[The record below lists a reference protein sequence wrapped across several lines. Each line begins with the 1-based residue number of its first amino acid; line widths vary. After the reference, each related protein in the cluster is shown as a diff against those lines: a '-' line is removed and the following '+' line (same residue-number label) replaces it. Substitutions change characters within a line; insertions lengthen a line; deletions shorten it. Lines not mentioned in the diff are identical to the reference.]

1 MTWNHELKYYYVDC
15 INKLTKMEAIIAKFS
30 VEDYHKMIEAG
41 LLIYRDVE
49 LINGLILEMSPEG
62 TEHTYIGETLAD
74 YFRRLTQGI
83 AWVREAR
90 PITLTQSEPEPDIA
104 IVRLPHSLYRSHHPY
119 PEDIYLLI
127 EISHSTLKFDTSEK
141 RNTYAAA
148 NIQDYWVV
156 DVNNKQLIIYRS
168 PINGLY
174 KNETRLSLDSQV
186 SPLAFPDLNI
196 IVNEIFNR

>member
-1 MTWNHELKYYYVDC
+1 MDTR
-15 INKLTKMEAIIAKFS
+15 TAKFS
-30 VEDYHKMIEAG
+30 VQDYHKMIETG
-41 LLIYRDVE
+41 LLNYRHVE

-74 YFRRLTQGI
+74 YFRRLTQEM

-104 IVRLPHSLYRSHHPY
+104 IVHLPHSLYRSHHPY

-127 EISHSTLKFDTSEK
+127 EISNYTLKFDTSEK
-141 RNTYAAA
+141 RDIYAAE

-156 DVNNKQLIIYRS
+156 DVKNKQLIIYHS
-168 PINGLY
+168 PVNGMY
-174 KNETRLSLDSQV
+174 ENETRLSLDSQV
-186 SPLAFPDLNI
+186 SPLAFPDINI
-196 IVNEIFNR
+196 TVNDIFNR

>member
-1 MTWNHELKYYYVDC
+1 
-15 INKLTKMEAIIAKFS
+15 METITAKFS
-30 VEDYHKMIEAG
+30 VENYHKMIDAG
-41 LLIYRDVE
+41 LLNYRNVE

-74 YFRRLTQGI
+74 YFRRLTQGM

-90 PITLTQSEPEPDIA
+90 PITLSQSEPEPDIA

-127 EISHSTLKFDTSEK
+127 EISNSTLKFDTSEK
-141 RNTYAAA
+141 RDIYAAA

-156 DVNNKQLIIYRS
+156 DVKNQKLIVYRT
-168 PINGLY
+168 PVNGLY
-174 KNETRLSLDSQV
+174 ENKTILSLEEQV
-186 SPLAFPDLNI
+186 SPLAFPDINS
-196 IVNEIFNR
+196 IVNDIFNR